1 MTTTPPHPLGFLS
14 RLSRSVYLYKPDVVA
29 AKAPSKHPRLIL
41 LATWMGAQDV
51 HIAKYLTPY
60 RAAYP
65 SSPIV
70 VIRTE
75 LSDFMV
81 PGRRTERARQ
91 FARII
96 PVLRDAFPELAVG
109 GVIPAPQDETDAS
122 SVSSSSVSTSD
133 IADSEISGVLVKPP
147 PRAPR
152 AELLIHVWSNGGGSA
167 LAALRGVL
175 KKAQVALPRYSFV
188 LDSTPGQF
196 HYKSTFTAFALS
208 FPPWLRRLLSP
219 FLHAMVAWFWLRQN
233 ISRVFGGPG
242 GPLRTAAA
250 SHNTPAARAS
260 EVRRAYI
267 YSDADKLIHA
277 ADVEQ
282 HAREAEALGFTVRRE
297 NFGKSA
303 HVAHMKADPERYWR
317 IARETFEGAPTEREL
332 EGYAVV
338 DAVDDAAAAVRAL
351 DKAAE
356 ETVNAEQAYAAAHAS
371 ADAAAAAYEEAKASE
386 LVAAAEEEVEVDEV
400 VLAVAEAEHAPHVAI
415 DLEAA
420 KASDDAEAAAAA
432 IALEKAA
439 ASTASAEEAYAKA
452 KADAEAAAAATSK
465 PKKGKK
471 RGGKH

>member
-14 RLSRSVYLYKPDVVA
+14 RLSRSVYLYKPDAVA
-29 AKAPSKHPRLIL
+29 AKASSKHPRLIL

-60 RAAYP
+60 RIAYP
-65 SSPIV
+65 ASPIV

-81 PGRRTERARQ
+81 PGRRTERNRQ

-109 GVIPAPQDETDAS
+109 GVVPAPQDETDAS
-122 SVSSSSVSTSD
+122 SISSSVSTSD

-175 KKAQVALPRYSFV
+175 KKAQVTLPRYSLV

-196 HYKSTFTAFALS
+196 HYRSTFTAFALS
-208 FPPWLRRLLSP
+208 FPPWLRRILSP

-250 SHNTPAARAS
+250 SHNTPIARAS

-277 ADVEQ
+277 ADVEA

-317 IARETFEGAPTEREL
+317 IARETFEGPPTESEL

-338 DAVDDAAAAVRAL
+338 DAVADAEAAARAL

-356 ETVNAEQAYAAAHAS
+356 ETVSAEQAYAAAQAS
-371 ADAAAAAYEEAKASE
+371 ADAAAAAYEEAKAAE
-386 LVAAAEEEVEVDEV
+386 VVAAAEEEVKVDEV
-400 VLAVAEAEHAPHVAI
+400 VEAVAVAEHTHHATL

-452 KADAEAAAAATSK
+452 KADADAAAAATTK